1 MAFWGVELKSGKPF
15 THNFEKERGRLHIS
29 QATLGSGSS
38 NKKSIVQCKVG
49 DKEPIYVCSLL
60 PEKLETCPLNL
71 EFEEDEDVT
80 FSVIGSHNV
89 HLSGFFY
96 GESEDCC
103 GDEHGSDYE
112 EGASETDSASD
123 DSFEFNYDTE
133 DEDED
138 GSTDNDDFIMY
149 PPSPIPNSGV
159 RIEEILEDEK
169 PTDENGT
176 SKKPKKKKNQS
187 KGIDDSERQIVVKGN
202 TDSPQM
208 ESEDEDGFPI
218 SAPSENKTKSVRS
231 QKSDGTKDQDTGEE
245 ASEKKGLKKRLRD
258 DTGKANDQQR
268 EDNAKQNKK
277 NKKKK
282 VVDGEESAREDV
294 LKSSANPEHV
304 EGNDEAV
311 SVGKTEDGQKPTNEK
326 DTEKKKKK
334 KKNKKNQQDGEA
346 VTEVEKDKKNES
358 HEVQEEN
365 AGTKPSHARTFGNG
379 LVIEE
384 LAMGKPDGKKASPGK
399 KVGVRYT
406 GKLKKNG
413 KIFDSNVGKRP
424 FEFRLGIGQVIKG
437 WDVGVNG
444 MRVGDKRRITI
455 PPAMG
460 YGAKGAGR
468 DIPPN
473 SWLVFDVELVNVN

>member
-103 GDEHGSDYE
+103 GEEYGSDYE
-112 EGASETDSASD
+112 EGAAETDSGSD
-123 DSFEFNYDTE
+123 DSIEFDYDTE

-138 GSTDNDDFIMY
+138 GSTDDDDFSMY

-176 SKKPKKKKNQS
+176 SKKPKKKKSQS
-187 KGIDDSERQIVVKGN
+187 NGIDDSDRQIVVKGN
-202 TDSPQM
+202 TDSSLM

-218 SAPSENKTKSVRS
+218 SSPCENKTKSVRS
-231 QKSDGTKDQDTGEE
+231 KKSDGTEDEDTGEE
-245 ASEKKGLKKRLRD
+245 A
-258 DTGKANDQQR
+258 
-268 EDNAKQNKK
+268 
-277 NKKKK
+277 
-282 VVDGEESAREDV
+282 
-294 LKSSANPEHV
+294 P
-304 EGNDEAV
+304 
-311 SVGKTEDGQKPTNEK
+311 NEK
-326 DTEKKKKK
+326 AKK
-334 KKNKKNQQDGEA
+334 
-346 VTEVEKDKKNES
+346 
-358 HEVQEEN
+358 
-365 AGTKPSHARTFGNG
+365 
-379 LVIEE
+379 
-384 LAMGKPDGKKASPGK
+384 
-399 KVGVRYT
+399 
-406 GKLKKNG
+406 
-413 KIFDSNVGKRP
+413 
-424 FEFRLGIGQVIKG
+424 
-437 WDVGVNG
+437 
-444 MRVGDKRRITI
+444 
-455 PPAMG
+455 
-460 YGAKGAGR
+460 
-468 DIPPN
+468 
-473 SWLVFDVELVNVN
+473 